1 MIDFFYATVAAISI
15 WVTSLLTEHLKRP
28 ISDLVRLRTLT
39 CIDDQIRSGAGDRC
53 FDIGGHCP
61 GSSRLAAPQTAVAT
75 AGWSDRSCGGLP
87 VGALQTRL
95 IPGRKQKSRIRWH
108 LEPRK
113 QLTVRY
119 SLFTFSFDPMDD
131 AKFGFSAFAEQWN
144 GRLAMMGFII
154 GVGTELLT
162 GQGILSQI
170 GIG

>member
-1 MIDFFYATVAAISI
+1 MPG
-15 WVTSLLTEHLKRP
+15 LKR
-28 ISDLVRLRTLT
+28 
-39 CIDDQIRSGAGDRC
+39 
-53 FDIGGHCP
+53 
-61 GSSRLAAPQTAVAT
+61 
-75 AGWSDRSCGGLP
+75 
-87 VGALQTRL
+87 
-95 IPGRKQKSRIRWH
+95 KSRIRWH

-119 SLFTFSFDPMDD
+119 SLFTFSLDLMDD